1 MTDRPEDR
9 PQPTEEERL
18 RDVLGVP
25 DAGPAE
31 AHLPDGPDDPVT
43 GEVAMHDPE
52 AYSMRSPW
60 LTEAER
66 LEAAEFL
73 VATRAQHERR
83 QRSRRVL
90 DLRRAVMSRHRS

>member
-1 MTDRPEDR
+1 MTDRSADR
-9 PQPTEEERL
+9 PPPTERNRL

-25 DAGPAE
+25 DVGPA
-31 AHLPDGPDDPVT
+31 APPAPDDLDDPGT
-43 GEVAMHDPE
+43 EEATMHDPE

-83 QRSRRVL
+83 QRSRRIL
-90 DLRRAVMSRHRS
+90 DLRRAVTSPHRR

>member
-1 MTDRPEDR
+1 MTDRSEDR

-18 RDVLGVP
+18 RDVLGMP
-25 DAGPAE
+25 DVGPAPPPS
-31 AHLPDGPDDPVT
+31 PDEPDDPLT

-60 LTEAER
+60 LTESER

-90 DLRRAVMSRHRS
+90 DLRRAVTSRHRR

>member
-1 MTDRPEDR
+1 MTDRPADR
-9 PQPTEEERL
+9 PQPTEQERL

-25 DAGPAE
+25 DAGPA
-31 AHLPDGPDDPVT
+31 AAAAPDDPDGPGR
-43 GEVAMHDPE
+43 GEAAMHDPE

-83 QRSRRVL
+83 QRSRRIL
-90 DLRRAVMSRHRS
+90 DLRRAVTSRHRR